1 MVRGERMEKK
11 SGIIGFTGAFRDSV
25 KEIDKGSK
33 VVFTGSIA
41 VCTPFVELL
50 AYTIRDKEFEMIYV
64 PKSDIKEAKRI
75 KEQPN
80 IGYSVVNE
88 KADPNRPDVVVVMG
102 GLAMPK
108 FGCSTEDVLNMVE
121 KISDDK
127 KPKII
132 GVCFMNIF
140 QRAGWTKKISFDVLI
155 DTNMETVVN

>member
-1 MVRGERMEKK
+1 MEKK
-11 SGIIGFTGAFRDSV
+11 SGIIGFTGAFKDSV
-25 KEIDKGSK
+25 KEIDNGSK

-50 AYTIRDKEFEMIYV
+50 AYTIRDKDFEMIYV
-64 PKSDIKEAKRI
+64 PKSDIKKARRI

-88 KADPNRPDVVVVMG
+88 KTDPIRPDVIVIMG

-121 KISDDK
+121 EISDD

-140 QRAGWTKKISFDVLI
+140 EKTGWTKKIPFDVLI
-155 DTNMETVVN
+155 DTNMETIVN

>member
-1 MVRGERMEKK
+1 MAKK

-25 KEIDKGSK
+25 KEIDTGSK

-41 VCTPFVELL
+41 VCTPFIELL
-50 AYTIRDKEFEMIYV
+50 AYTIRDKDFEMVYV
-64 PKSDIKEAKRI
+64 PKADIKVAKKI

-80 IGYSVVNE
+80 IGYSVVTDQT
-88 KADPNRPDVVVVMG
+88 DPQRPDAVVVMG

-108 FGCSTEDVLNMVE
+108 FGCSPEDVLNMIE
-121 KISDDK
+121 EISGNQ

-140 QRAGWTKKISFDVLI
+140 ERAGWTKKIPFDVLI
-155 DTNMETVVN
+155 DTNMETIVN

>member
-1 MVRGERMEKK
+1 MEKK
-11 SGIIGFTGAFRDSV
+11 SGIIGFTGAFKDSV
-25 KEIDKGSK
+25 KEIDNGSK

-50 AYTIRDKEFEMIYV
+50 AYTIRDKDFEMIYV
-64 PKSDIKEAKRI
+64 PKSDIKKARRI

-88 KADPNRPDVVVVMG
+88 KVDPKRPDVVVIMG

-121 KISDDK
+121 EISDD

-140 QRAGWTKKISFDVLI
+140 EKTGWTKKIPFDVLI
-155 DTNMETVVN
+155 DTNMETIVN

>member
-1 MVRGERMEKK
+1 
-11 SGIIGFTGAFRDSV
+11 
-25 KEIDKGSK
+25 
-33 VVFTGSIA
+33 
-41 VCTPFVELL
+41 
-50 AYTIRDKEFEMIYV
+50 MIYV
-64 PKSDIKEAKRI
+64 PKSDIKKARRI

-88 KADPNRPDVVVVMG
+88 KTDPIRPDVIVIMG

-121 KISDDK
+121 EISDD

-140 QRAGWTKKISFDVLI
+140 EKTGWTKKIPFDVLI
-155 DTNMETVVN
+155 DTNMETIVN